1 MADATPT
8 ELQALL
14 GRLQAAQRELIFTA
28 ARTAMMP
35 ADGTLRR
42 GKGIS
47 QEGLA
52 KGVGLTF
59 QQVQKYER
67 GSNRVSA
74 SKLVQIARVLEVPA
88 SHLLGEQADGRAL
101 PDPLMTLDPDVRALA
116 QALERVKNP
125 AVRRSLVQL
134 ARSLADQGEADD
146 AAGAK

>member
-1 MADATPT
+1 VDA
-8 ELQALL
+8 EV
-14 GRLQAAQRELIFTA
+14 GRRIRA
-28 ARTAMMP
+28 
-35 ADGTLRR
+35 LRR

-74 SKLVQIARVLEVPA
+74 SKLVHIARVLDVPA
-88 SHLLGEQADGRAL
+88 SHLLGEQSDGSAL
-101 PDPLMTLDPDVRALA
+101 PDPLLTLDPDVRALA
-116 QALERVKNP
+116 LALEQVKSP

-134 ARSLADQGEADD
+134 ARSLADTGDAGSASEA
-146 AAGAK
+146 K

>member
-1 MADATPT
+1 MA
-8 ELQALL
+8 
-14 GRLQAAQRELIFTA
+14 A
-28 ARTAMMP
+28 ARTPDEVDAEVGRRIR
-35 ADGTLRR
+35 ALRR

-74 SKLVQIARVLEVPA
+74 SKLVHIARILGVPA
-88 SHLLGEQADGRAL
+88 SHLLGEQTDGSAL

-116 QALERVKNP
+116 LALEQVKSP

-134 ARSLADQGEADD
+134 ARSLADNDGAD
-146 AAGAK
+146 GGPEPK